1 MAAKA
6 KGVTGQAKFPAKLRC
21 LFKPLRYKISHGGRG
36 SSKSWS
42 IARALLILGA
52 KKPLRILCARE
63 VQKSLKDSVYKLL
76 VDQIKALGLSGKYDV
91 LESTIRGKKNGTEI
105 LFSGLSSVTAENIKS
120 FESVDICWVEEGQT
134 ITKRSWDI
142 LTPTIRKEGSE
153 IWISMNPELETDES
167 YRRFV
172 ANPPPDSV
180 VVEMNWRDNPW
191 FTKELE
197 AERRHA
203 LRTMSTDDYENIWEG
218 KCRKAAVGAIYA
230 ADITA
235 AIKSGRVR
243 PVPYD
248 PLLKVHTIWDLG
260 WNDSM
265 TIIMAQRAA
274 SEIRVIDYIE
284 GSHRTLASYVN
295 GDPNDPDLDYLGRRP
310 WNWGKDFLPHDG
322 FHKDYKTGKT
332 SKQILEALG
341 RKVHE
346 EPVANIG
353 LEEGIKAT
361 RATFHQIYF
370 DDGENVARLIECL
383 RRYRR
388 AINERTG
395 EPGSPVHDEFSH
407 GSDAARYLCIA
418 AELMTNDR
426 HGGEHQIL
434 HDPRFSAGRVPA
446 TSSGY

>member
-6 KGVTGQAKFPAKLRC
+6 KGVTGRVEFPVKLQF
-21 LFKPLRYKISHGGRG
+21 LFKKARYKVAHGGRG
-36 SSKSWS
+36 SGKSWS

-52 KKPLRILCARE
+52 KAPLRILCTRE
-63 VQKSLKDSVYKLL
+63 VQKSIKDSVHKLL
-76 VDQIKALGLSGKYDV
+76 SDQIKALGLSGKYEI
-91 LESTIRGKKNGTEI
+91 LETTIRGSNGTEI

-134 ITKRSWDI
+134 ISKRSWDI

-167 YRRFV
+167 YKRFV
-172 ANPPPDSV
+172 ANPPPDSIV
-180 VVEMNWRDNPW
+180 VQVNYQDNPW
-191 FTKELE
+191 FSKELE

-203 LRTMSTDDYENIWEG
+203 KLTMSADDYENIWEG

-230 ADITA
+230 ADIAA
-235 AIKSGRVR
+235 AIQSGRVR

-248 PLLKVHTIWDLG
+248 PLLKVHCIYDLG
-260 WNDSM
+260 WNDAL
-265 TIIMAQRAA
+265 TIIMVQRAA
-274 SEIRVIDYIE
+274 SELRVIDYIE
-284 GSHRTLASYVN
+284 GSHRTLASYVK
-295 GDPNDPDLDYLGRRP
+295 GDPNNPDLDYLEKRP

-346 EPVANIG
+346 ECVANIG
-353 LEEGIKAT
+353 LEEGIKAA
-361 RATFHQIYF
+361 RATFSQIYF
-370 DDGENVARLIECL
+370 DQERAARLIECL

-388 AINERTG
+388 SINERTG
-395 EPGSPVHDEFSH
+395 EPGAPVHDEFSH
-407 GSDAARYLCIA
+407 GADAFRYLCIA
-418 AELMTNDR
+418 AELLTNDR
-426 HGGEHQIL
+426 NGGDHHIL
-434 HDPRFSAGRVPA
+434 TDPRFSAGRMPA
-446 TSSGY
+446 TSCGY

>member
-6 KGVTGQAKFPAKLRC
+6 KGITGQAKFPAKLQC
-21 LFKPLRYKISHGGRG
+21 LFQPLRYKITHGGRG
-36 SSKSWS
+36 SGKSWS

-52 KKPLRILCARE
+52 KRPLRILCARE

-76 VDQIKALGLSGKYDV
+76 VDQIKSLGLSGKYDV
-91 LESTIRGKKNGTEI
+91 LETTIRGKNGTEI

-142 LTPTIRKEGSE
+142 LTPTIRKDGSE

-167 YRRFV
+167 YKRFV
-172 ANPPPDSV
+172 ANPPPDSI

-203 LRTMSTDDYENIWEG
+203 LRTMSADDYQNIWEG

-235 AIKSGRVR
+235 AITSGRVR

-248 PLLKVHTIWDLG
+248 PLLKVHCIYDLG
-260 WNDSM
+260 WNDAL
-265 TIIMAQRAA
+265 TIIMVQRAA

-284 GSHRTLASYVN
+284 DSHRTLASYVK
-295 GDPNDPDLDYLGRRP
+295 GDPNDPDLDYLEKRR

-341 RKVHE
+341 RNVHE

-353 LEEGIKAT
+353 LEEGIKAA
-361 RATFHQIYF
+361 RATFAQVYF
-370 DDGENVARLIECL
+370 DDGEKVARLIECL

-407 GSDAARYLCIA
+407 GADAFRYLSIA
-418 AELMTNDR
+418 AELLTNDR
-426 HGGEHQIL
+426 NGGEHPIL

>member
-1 MAAKA
+1 M
-6 KGVTGQAKFPAKLRC
+6 
-21 LFKPLRYKISHGGRG
+21 
-36 SSKSWS
+36 
-42 IARALLILGA
+42 ALLLQGVQS
-52 KKPLRILCARE
+52 PQRILCTRE
-63 VQKSLKDSVYKLL
+63 VQKSIKDSVKRLL
-76 VDQIKALGLSGKYDV
+76 DDQIQELGLGKFYES
-91 LESTIRGKKNGTEI
+91 LETIIRGKNGTEI
-105 LFSGLSSVTAENIKS
+105 IFSGLSNNTAESIKS
-120 FESVDICWVEEGQT
+120 YEGVTRVWVEEAQT
-134 ITKRSWDI
+134 VSKRSWDI
-142 LTPTIRKEGSE
+142 LIPTIRKEGSE
-153 IWISMNPELETDES
+153 IWISMNPGLETDDT
-167 YRRFV
+167 YDRFV
-172 ANPPPDSV
+172 ARSSDDSIV
-180 VVEMNWRDNPW
+180 IRVNWSDNPW
-191 FTKELE
+191 FPSVLE
-197 AERRHA
+197 KERRHA

-235 AIKSGRVR
+235 AIKNGRVR

-295 GDPNDPDLDYLGRRP
+295 GDPNDPDLDYLGKRP

-407 GSDAARYLCIA
+407 GCLDGNTTVLTERGDVRIKDVQVGDRVWTPAGYARVLNSGP
-418 AELMTNDR
+418 TN
-426 HGGEHQIL
+426 
-434 HDPRFSAGRVPA
+434 S
-446 TSSGY
+446 